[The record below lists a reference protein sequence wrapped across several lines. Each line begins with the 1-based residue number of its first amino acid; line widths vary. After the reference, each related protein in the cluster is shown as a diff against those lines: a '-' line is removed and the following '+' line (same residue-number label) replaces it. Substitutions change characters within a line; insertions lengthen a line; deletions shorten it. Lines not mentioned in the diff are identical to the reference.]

1 MKIFRDRLI
10 AALAA
15 LALAFAPFAAV
26 AQQLQDGAV
35 IAGHLVVAGPPPT
48 TTTCTLAAGSTDTAG
63 SCATT
68 ATSAAVT
75 FAKPFLTAPLCGVW
89 DATSVS
95 ATSMPIWTVSTTA
108 ITLSTVISAHT
119 LFWICIGKSGN

>member
-1 MKIFRDRLI
+1 MRRFY
-10 AALAA
+10 AAFLAA
-15 LALAFAPFAAV
+15 SLFLLGVNPLFAQA
-26 AQQLQDGAV
+26 QLQDGTSV
-35 IAGHLVVAGPPPT
+35 NGHLVVTGVPPT
-48 TTTCTLAAGSTDTAG
+48 TTSCTLAAGSSDTAG

-68 ATSAAVT
+68 STSAAIT
-75 FAKPFLTAPLCGVW
+75 FAKPYAIAPFCGVW

-119 LFWICIGKSGN
+119 LYWFCIGKSGN